1 VILKR
6 VKVFILTLLI
16 ATNFPVFAQA
26 QTFDSVSHIHSVKAF
41 GSKVLMGTHEGL
53 FLHQGQNKMKPIG
66 SDPFDVMGLDSDGS
80 ILYASGHP
88 SKGSKLPNPVGL
100 LKSVDGGVTWSSVSL
115 LGKVDFHFLEASGA
129 EIYGASA
136 FDGQLMYSSNSGK
149 KWVMVGKNSFSDIAI
164 LSGKPKQVFAV
175 EEGKLFRSNNA
186 FKTRS
191 LVKTDFFINAI
202 EMSGRTLWAAS
213 GKSIYNSAN
222 SGKSWSLVNSFELN
236 VGDISISKD
245 LVAAV
250 VGNDIFTSID
260 QGKRFKKS

>member
-1 VILKR
+1 VILKG
-6 VKVFILTLLI
+6 VKHLILTFVI
-16 ATNFPVFAQA
+16 ATNFPVSAQA

-66 SDPFDVMGLDSDGS
+66 SERFDVMGLDSDGS
-80 ILYASGHP
+80 ALYASGHP
-88 SKGSKLPNPVGL
+88 GKGSKLPNPVGL
-100 LKSVDGGVTWSSVSL
+100 LKSVDGGITWSSVSL
-115 LGKVDFHFLEASGA
+115 LGKVDFHFLEINGA

-136 FDGQLMYSSNSGK
+136 LDGQLMYSSNSGK
-149 KWVMVGKNSFSDIAI
+149 KWVIVGKNTLSDIAV
-164 LSGKPKQVFAV
+164 LSGKPKQAFAI

-191 LVKTDFFINAI
+191 IVKTDFFINAI

-213 GKSIYNSAN
+213 GKSLYSSTNL
-222 SGKSWSLVNSFELN
+222 GKSWSLVNSFELN
-236 VGDISISKD
+236 VGEISISKD
-245 LVAAV
+245 LVVAV

-260 QGKRFKKS
+260 QGKSFKKR

>member
-1 VILKR
+1 
-6 VKVFILTLLI
+6 
-16 ATNFPVFAQA
+16 
-26 QTFDSVSHIHSVKAF
+26 
-41 GSKVLMGTHEGL
+41 M
-53 FLHQGQNKMKPIG
+53 
-66 SDPFDVMGLDSDGS
+66 
-80 ILYASGHP
+80 
-88 SKGSKLPNPVGL
+88 
-100 LKSVDGGVTWSSVSL
+100 TWSSVSL
-115 LGKVDFHFLEASGA
+115 LGKVDFHFLEVKGA

-136 FDGQLMYSSNSGK
+136 LDGQLMYSSNSGK
-149 KWVMVGKNSFSDIAI
+149 KWVMVGKNTFSDIAI

-236 VGDISISKD
+236 VGDTSISKD

-260 QGKRFKKS
+260 QGKKFKKN